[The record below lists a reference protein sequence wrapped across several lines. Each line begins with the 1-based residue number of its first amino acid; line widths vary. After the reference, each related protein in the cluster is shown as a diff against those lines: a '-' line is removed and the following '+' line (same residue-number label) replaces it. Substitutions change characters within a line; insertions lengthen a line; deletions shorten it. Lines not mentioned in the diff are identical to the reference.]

1 MKDITSW
8 MGYEDAKKR
17 TEEKEAKKK
26 TKVLDEAIAFAVKAH
41 AGQFRKGTEVPYI
54 LHPMEAAAIVGPM
67 TNDAEIIAAAVLH
80 DVVED
85 TDATAEEIVRLF
97 GSRVGSPVASESENK
112 REDLPAEDTW
122 KVRKQETLD
131 HLKTAP
137 MEVKMITLGDK
148 LSNIR
153 AIHRDYQLIS
163 DALWQ
168 RFNQKDKKEH
178 HWYYAG
184 ISECLADLREFPAYK
199 EYCDLVE
206 KTFL

>member
-8 MGYEDAKKR
+8 MSYEDAKKR

-54 LHPMEAAAIVGPM
+54 LHPMEAAAIVGTM

-85 TDATAEEIVRLF
+85 TDTTVDEIVRLF
-97 GSRVGSPVASESENK
+97 GRRIGGLVASESENK
-112 REDLPAEDTW
+112 REDLPAESTW
-122 KVRKQETLD
+122 KIRKQATLD
-131 HLKTAP
+131 HLQTVP
-137 MEVKMITLGDK
+137 LDIKMVTLGDK

-153 AIHRDYQLIS
+153 AIYRDYRLIG

-178 HWYYAG
+178 HWYYNG
-184 ISECLADLREFPAYK
+184 IAECLSDLREFPAYK
-199 EYCDLVE
+199 EYCELVE